1 MKEKKDGSTS
11 SEAQQWARELESL
24 GRDVLAQCE
33 DCPEFL
39 HWSPQFSDVSS
50 LCTLA
55 TQLIHEVE
63 WWVLVQIGERRL
75 IEDQDSHYPFQST
88 LADLRACYEEWIREV
103 HTLLDPLPDA
113 FLDLYVGSRF
123 GASTSKI
130 KTEVPTVRTCL
141 FRAMERCA
149 VLLGR
154 IEIIHQLMPDHAP
167 PPQELQAQ
175 VK

>member
-39 HWSPQFSDVSS
+39 HWSPPFSDVSS

-75 IEDQDSHYPFQST
+75 IGDQDSRCLFQST
-88 LADLRACYEEWIREV
+88 LADLRACYEEWIQEV

-141 FRAMERCA
+141 FRAMEHCA
-149 VLLGR
+149 VILGH
-154 IEIIHQLMPDHAP
+154 IEVIHQLIPDHAP
-167 PPQELQAQ
+167 LPQELKA
-175 VK
+175 